1 MLQQV
6 QQAVGGGIVDVGLGS
21 LDIDQGQLF
30 ATLVLRAVSYTH
42 LDVYKRQAEDKVKS
56 VQETVEGAEV
66 DLFTAYNNYRWA
78 VDYGI
83 LN

>member
-1 MLQQV
+1 MAQLKHSQ
-6 QQAVGGGIVDVGLGS
+6 GS
-21 LDIDQGQLF
+21 LSDNGL
-30 ATLVLRAVSYTH
+30 LE
-42 LDVYKRQAEDKVKS
+42 AEDKVKS
-56 VQETVEGAEV
+56 AQETVEGAEV